1 MKTIILLLITIFTC
15 TGITAQNL
23 SLNILVRNS
32 GKVNKNGTVMLE
44 VTVCNTD
51 ATVAAPAFKLRPQI
65 SIPASIVTI
74 AATEHVLPAGWSIT
88 ANKGAQLW
96 LSNGTDTIAAGDCRT
111 ILIAM
116 KGIAA
121 GGPSTVSGNLLFA
134 NGMAPGNTTGG
145 QLPGDSPGDN
155 SSTST
160 VEVISE
166 RKK

>member
-1 MKTIILLLITIFTC
+1 MKAIILLF
-15 TGITAQNL
+15 ITASAYTTGVAQNV

-32 GKVNKNGTVMLE
+32 GKVNNKRTVMLE

-51 ATVAAPAFKLRPQI
+51 ATVTVPAFKLRPQI
-65 SIPASIVTI
+65 SVPSSIVTI
-74 AATEHVLPAGWSIT
+74 DAAGHVLPAGWSIT
-88 ANKGAQLW
+88 ASKGAQLW

-134 NGMAPGNTTGG
+134 NGLAPGNSAGG

-155 SSTST
+155 NSTST